1 MTEEQGGMGQQ
12 NPQSDQSFNQPV
24 NHGNAFPPPGGNF
37 GGFGGMQQALPNATA
52 VLVLGILSI
61 VSCCCFYG
69 LVSVVLAIIA
79 IVLSKK
85 DKNLYNSNPAMYT
98 ESSLKNLN
106 AGRICAIIGLVL
118 SILVVLACIV
128 FIAMFGIGI
137 LSDQEAMKEI
147 LMEMQ
152 RR

>member
-1 MTEEQGGMGQQ
+1 
-12 NPQSDQSFNQPV
+12 
-24 NHGNAFPPPGGNF
+24 
-37 GGFGGMQQALPNATA
+37 
-52 VLVLGILSI
+52 
-61 VSCCCFYG
+61 
-69 LVSVVLAIIA
+69 VSVVLAIIA